1 MEMDH
6 LCCAGAPQELDVGRL
21 LAPGEAWLA
30 EPMTMAFHALE
41 IEVHIPLLSGDLP
54 ML

>member
-6 LCCAGAPQELDVGRL
+6 LCCAGAPQELDVGPATGTGRSV
-21 LAPGEAWLA
+21 ADRTGDDGV
-30 EPMTMAFHALE
+30 FALE
-41 IEVHIPLLSGDLP
+41 IEFHIPLLSGDLL